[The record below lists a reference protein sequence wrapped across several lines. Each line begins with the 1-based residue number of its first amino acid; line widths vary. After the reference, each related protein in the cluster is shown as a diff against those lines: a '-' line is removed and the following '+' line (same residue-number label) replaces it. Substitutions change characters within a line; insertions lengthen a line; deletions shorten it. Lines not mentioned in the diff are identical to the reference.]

1 MATLFPNKTL
11 LKLLMLYG
19 TMEYKDKEVV
29 WIKLSRFPWWP
40 AQVVIDDNPDSTD
53 QDKMT
58 NVLFVKFFNE
68 EYMEE
73 VKNPSKIKRF
83 ECIEKDSF
91 ISKGLLITDEERKK
105 LFTEALKMANNAVNG
120 NTNMSV
126 MSPSKHQPSE
136 SNSELTNTNL
146 STSLPVAPSE
156 NLNHDKISSDN
167 SYIANQSCYQAFKT
181 TKLQQRINWDKPI
194 PDCEENQNVR
204 VTNNENLHCS
214 ENSNGVVSKSVNVN
228 GAKTKTNVIKG
239 KKNFFCK
246 KRKLT
251 FDENVNEQS
260 KQHKKVMQKT
270 VLKSELPPD
279 LSRTSTPKLS
289 IKKNFTGTSQSKN
302 NIIKTFTKLSQKKN
316 NENVKPKRG
325 RPKSKS
331 LPKSD
336 AITKSENAQTPKCL
350 KWEDSFELPTPS
362 LSQSATCTSFLATS
376 RFDPNL
382 DKDEC
387 DSSSDS
393 DTDLPEGLSPITGA
407 EYPIAEKDIVWLIW
421 LKFPAWPAF
430 VRRVYRKKRRIHK
443 LSLTFIEGCTKM
455 PNRLRVTYRCK
466 TVVPFIDK
474 QKQKFIDQGESSIY
488 DPEMRRKFR
497 EACEKAESF
506 LHQRALSSLNK
517 EEFSFFSRE
526 SDDEEEIDSDT
537 NMQINSGPNSSDTE
551 NRLSDTEDVL
561 SSSPSPNYNSLEPSA
576 KEIARIRKMTEKQSK
591 LVEFVKSEE
600 MKNYLLDIF
609 YERRKSELHQKF
621 IHGTVKEKNSLRYAG
636 FGPIYNEEQE
646 EEIVEILKDWLYELP
661 KKDIPDISYVLDVW
675 IPEAIVYALIKTKS
689 YGRTKAKEQFYKGV
703 YMTKSERERQHQ
715 SLMEFRGY
723 TAEEKEEALQKSQQR
738 METFKYKYGLT

>member
-1 MATLFPNKTL
+1 
-11 LKLLMLYG
+11 
-19 TMEYKDKEVV
+19 
-29 WIKLSRFPWWP
+29 
-40 AQVVIDDNPDSTD
+40 
-53 QDKMT
+53 
-58 NVLFVKFFNE
+58 
-68 EYMEE
+68 
-73 VKNPSKIKRF
+73 
-83 ECIEKDSF
+83 
-91 ISKGLLITDEERKK
+91 
-105 LFTEALKMANNAVNG
+105 MANNAVNG

-156 NLNHDKISSDN
+156 NLNHDKISANN
-167 SYIANQSCYQAFKT
+167 SYIPNQSCYQAFKT

-362 LSQSATCTSFLATS
+362 LSQSATCTSFL
-376 RFDPNL
+376 
-382 DKDEC
+382 
-387 DSSSDS
+387 
-393 DTDLPEGLSPITGA
+393 
-407 EYPIAEKDIVWLIW
+407 
-421 LKFPAWPAF
+421 
-430 VRRVYRKKRRIHK
+430 
-443 LSLTFIEGCTKM
+443 
-455 PNRLRVTYRCK
+455 
-466 TVVPFIDK
+466 
-474 QKQKFIDQGESSIY
+474 
-488 DPEMRRKFR
+488 
-497 EACEKAESF
+497 
-506 LHQRALSSLNK
+506 
-517 EEFSFFSRE
+517 
-526 SDDEEEIDSDT
+526 
-537 NMQINSGPNSSDTE
+537 
-551 NRLSDTEDVL
+551 
-561 SSSPSPNYNSLEPSA
+561 
-576 KEIARIRKMTEKQSK
+576 
-591 LVEFVKSEE
+591 
-600 MKNYLLDIF
+600 
-609 YERRKSELHQKF
+609 
-621 IHGTVKEKNSLRYAG
+621 
-636 FGPIYNEEQE
+636 
-646 EEIVEILKDWLYELP
+646 
-661 KKDIPDISYVLDVW
+661 
-675 IPEAIVYALIKTKS
+675 
-689 YGRTKAKEQFYKGV
+689 
-703 YMTKSERERQHQ
+703 
-715 SLMEFRGY
+715 
-723 TAEEKEEALQKSQQR
+723 
-738 METFKYKYGLT
+738 

>member
-1 MATLFPNKTL
+1 MA
-11 LKLLMLYG
+11 Y
-19 TMEYKDKEVV
+19 
-29 WIKLSRFPWWP
+29 
-40 AQVVIDDNPDSTD
+40 
-53 QDKMT
+53 
-58 NVLFVKFFNE
+58 
-68 EYMEE
+68 
-73 VKNPSKIKRF
+73 
-83 ECIEKDSF
+83 
-91 ISKGLLITDEERKK
+91 
-105 LFTEALKMANNAVNG
+105 NAVNG
-120 NTNMSV
+120 NTKASV
-126 MSPSKHQPSE
+126 ISPSKDKPSE
-136 SNSELTNTNL
+136 GDCKLTNANL
-146 STSLPVAPSE
+146 SKSLSVVPSE
-156 NLNHDKISSDN
+156 NLNHDKIGTEKSP
-167 SYIANQSCYQAFKT
+167 IRNQSCYQAFKT
-181 TKLQQRINWDKPI
+181 IKLQQRINWDKPN
-194 PDCEENQNVR
+194 PDSEENKNAR
-204 VTNNENLHCS
+204 ITNHENLHCS
-214 ENSNGVVSKSVNVN
+214 ENSKGIVRKSVHVN
-228 GAKTKTNVIKG
+228 GAKIKTKETKVTKSFPG
-239 KKNFFCK
+239 K

-251 FDENVNEQS
+251 FDENVNEHS
-260 KQHKKVMQKT
+260 KQHKKETSKT
-270 VLKSELPPD
+270 VLKSEFPPV
-279 LSRTSTPKLS
+279 LSRTSTPKLN

-302 NIIKTFTKLSQKKN
+302 NIKTFTKLSQKKN

-336 AITKSENAQTPKCL
+336 AITESENAQTPKCL

-421 LKFPAWPAF
+421 SKFPAWPAF

-466 TVVPFIDK
+466 TVLPFIDK
-474 QKQKFIDQGESSIY
+474 QKQKFIDQGESIP
-488 DPEMRRKFR
+488 DPEMRRRFT

-526 SDDEEEIDSDT
+526 SDDEEEVDSDS
-537 NMQINSGPNSSDTE
+537 NLQINCGPNSSDTE
-551 NRLSDTEDVL
+551 NRLSDSEDIL
-561 SSSPSPNYNSLEPSA
+561 SNSPLPNYHSLEPSA
-576 KEIARIRKMTEKQSK
+576 KEIERLRKMTEKQSK
-591 LVEFVKSEE
+591 LVDFVKSAE

-609 YERRKSELHQKF
+609 YGKRKSELHQKF
-621 IHGTVKEKNSLRYAG
+621 VRGTVKEKNSLRYAG

-675 IPEAIVYALIKTKS
+675 IPEAVVYALIKTKS
-689 YGRTKAKEQFYKGV
+689 YGRKKAWEQFNKGV
-703 YMTKSERERQHQ
+703 YMTKRERERQHQ

-723 TAEEKEEALQKSQQR
+723 TEEEKQEALQKSQQR